1 MARTLNDR
9 QSSLVSFVARNPGAT
24 KMDAVRSEGYG
35 LRSASDKRRGHAGSY
50 SAIDR
55 LVKRG
60 FLRVENRSAA
70 SAIVVPH

>member
-60 FLRVENRSAA
+60 FLRVENRSGKCHLYAE
-70 SAIVVPH
+70 